1 MEKTFRKLDWSG
13 ETTPGKKLDPVLL
26 WVSFSSLFDDDEY
39 IKMISVGFS
48 RSINMETISFD
59 TVTFNLWI
67 QTGLKR

>member
-13 ETTPGKKLDPVLL
+13 ETTPGKNLDPVLL